1 MIENWGGYSSRDGD
15 KDQRKWRAFGFAG
28 KTGPLSVWR
37 WWDEGR
43 EGGEKAYVIR
53 APFDLAE
60 YRLVNRR
67 LYFEGRLIAERSSQW
82 RSTWAALAHF
92 YDQVVP
98 SLKGPPQA

>member
-1 MIENWGGYSSRDGD
+1 MENWGGYSSRDRD

-28 KTGPLSVWR
+28 KTGPSSVWR

-82 RSTWAALAHF
+82 RST
-92 YDQVVP
+92 
-98 SLKGPPQA
+98 